1 MYSSRQLV
9 TTSCMMDLTKY
20 PFDVQECRLD
30 IESFSHNTEE
40 LLYHYKEGNDTVSF
54 DKGIDIPHFT
64 LLGHK
69 LDETRVTV
77 ATGQYNRLWIK
88 FFVKRDPQRYMHKY
102 WTQNFISIENGP
114 IVDQK

>member
-1 MYSSRQLV
+1 MLFRS
-9 TTSCMMDLTKY
+9 
-20 PFDVQECRLD
+20 VQECRLD

-102 WTQNFISIENGP
+102 WTQNFISTENGP